1 MPVQIRSTAHEGRLI
16 KVNFLPMK
24 LLSLNVALFEA
35 NNKLLSPF
43 LHEQNADFVCLQEIT
58 RGLEDTVLED
68 YISKE
73 IVDQSTQNLKYFF
86 FGPNSVMGD
95 FEQKNFHGKK
105 VYRFKFGGLMEFGNY
120 TKSQFKIIKAQNV
133 FVQNHFTYTPDHS
146 KWPDEDYRAVL
157 VTDHM
162 INGKKLRI
170 LNYHGVWTRN
180 KRGTEKSITANK
192 IINELAL
199 QAEGEVIICG
209 DFNLFPDTPSM
220 KIFENNFTSLVDVYK
235 IKTTRPQA
243 NELSNL
249 ERNVVD
255 YILVSKGIDV
265 KDFQVVDSNVSDHLP
280 LVLDF
285 EFLK

>member
-1 MPVQIRSTAHEGRLI
+1 
-16 KVNFLPMK
+16 MK

-95 FEQKNFHGKK
+95 FEQKNFHGKE
-105 VYRFKFGGLMEFGNY
+105 VYSFKFGGLMEFGNY
-120 TKSQFKIIKAQNV
+120 TKSKYKIAFAQNV

-146 KWPDEDYRAVL
+146 KWPEEDYRAVL
-157 VTDHM
+157 VTDH
-162 INGKKLRI
+162 IVQGRKLRV

-180 KRGTEKSITANK
+180 KMGTEKSMAANK

-209 DFNLFPDTPSM
+209 DFNLFPHTPSM
-220 KIFENNFTSLVDVYK
+220 EMLEKNFISLVDTFNV
-235 IKTTRPQA
+235 KTTRPKE

-255 YILVSKGIDV
+255 YMLVSKGIEV
-265 KDFQVVDSNVSDHLP
+265 KDFKVIDSNVSDHLP
-280 LVLDF
+280 LVLEF
-285 EFLK
+285 EFKE

>member
-1 MPVQIRSTAHEGRLI
+1 
-16 KVNFLPMK
+16 MK